1 MRLCYDIEC
10 DGLDPSVV
18 WCLVAIDVDS
28 GAEYCF
34 SDYDSQLDSLYEGIK
49 LLNNADSIIGHNI
62 IGFDN
67 VVMKKLFNWEPSPT
81 QKCYDTWTMSQT
93 NNYFRGHKHGLAGWG
108 KAMSDKKIDFDDWTR
123 YSRDMLDYCIQDV
136 RLNVK
141 VFKHLMGEVKTLTSK
156 APQYPKYLRAEHDA
170 AEFEAATRISGW
182 RFDYEGAVN
191 VVEELQAS
199 MGAIEG
205 KVEPLLGNHKEL
217 IDKTPK
223 TAKYKKN
230 GEYNATTCRILSEYF
245 DKSINPSDALLDNPP
260 IKPGVEFQRA
270 REVKTRLGNLEQV
283 KEYLYGLGWEPDDW
297 NVKRLPSGDFQRTG
311 PKLTSSSLEKL
322 GDVGRGI
329 DEWTTLRSR
338 LGITQGWIRD
348 SKSDNQSKHRLHG
361 RAWNIGTPTFRWR
374 HEVIANLPGAGEQWG
389 KRMRAL
395 FLPEEGHV
403 VVGADSAGNQFRVL
417 AHFIGNEDFTNEV
430 LNGDVHQKNADIL
443 GCTRAQAKRWIYAY
457 LFGAGAAKL
466 GLYLTGKMDAKVGQS
481 SKDAYAAAIPGLGEL
496 KRSLENQWQNSKN
509 ATGSGF
515 IRGLGGQ
522 RVYVKENYQT
532 LNYLLQSAEAA
543 TMKIAIGYIKKRIA
557 EEGIDCEPR
566 LMYHDEFQYSCKKE
580 HAEKLGEVLV
590 EGLTEAPKI
599 LGVNIMSGD
608 YEVGNNLAETH

>member
-10 DGLDPSVV
+10 DGLDPSTV
-18 WCLVAIDVDS
+18 WCLVAIDVDT

-34 SDYDSQLDSLYEGIK
+34 SDYDSDLDSLYSGIK
-49 LLNNADSIIGHNI
+49 LLSNASSIIGHNI

-67 VVMKKLFNWEPSPT
+67 VVMKKLYGWQPTPT
-81 QKCYDTWTMSQT
+81 QKLYDTWTMSQT
-93 NNYFRGHKHGLAGWG
+93 NNYFRGHKHDLAGWG
-108 KAMSDKKIDFDDWTR
+108 KKLEDSKLDFDDWER
-123 YSRDMLDYCIQDV
+123 YSKRMLEYCTQDV

-141 VFKHLMGEVKTLTSK
+141 VYKLLMKEVGQIAAK

-182 RFDYEGAVN
+182 RFDYEGAN
-191 VVEELQAS
+191 KLVEELQEA
-199 MGAIEG
+199 MGAIE
-205 KVEPLLGNHKEL
+205 KRVEPELGYHVEL

-245 DKSINPSDALLDNPP
+245 DRSINPSDALLDAPP
-260 IKPGVEFQRA
+260 IQAGEEFQRN
-270 REVKTRLGNLEQV
+270 RKVKTRLGNLEQV

-322 GDVGRGI
+322 GDIGRGI
-329 DEWTTLRSR
+329 DDWTTLRSR
-338 LGITQGWIRD
+338 LSITQGWIRD
-348 SKSDNQSKHRLHG
+348 SKPDDKGIRRLHG

-374 HEVIANLPGAGEQWG
+374 HEVIANLPGAGEEWG
-389 KRMRAL
+389 RRMRAL
-395 FLPEEGHV
+395 FLPEQDHV

-443 GCTRAQAKRWIYAY
+443 GCTRAAAKRWIYAY
-457 LFGAGAAKL
+457 LFGAGAGKL
-466 GLYLTGKMDAKVGQS
+466 GLYLTGKMDPNVGQR
-481 SKDAYAAAIPGLGEL
+481 SKDQYAAAIPGLADL

-509 ATGSGF
+509 ATGNGF

-543 TMKIAIGYIKKRIA
+543 TMKIAIGYIKDRIA
-557 EEGIDCEPR
+557 EEGIECEPR
-566 LMYHDEFQYSCKKE
+566 LMYHDEFQYSCKAD
-580 HAEKLGEVLV
+580 HAEKLGEILV

>member
-10 DGLDPSVV
+10 DGLDPSTV
-18 WCLVAIDVDS
+18 WCLVAIDVDN
-28 GAEYCF
+28 GTEYCF
-34 SDYDSQLDSLYEGIK
+34 SDHDGELDSMYAGIE
-49 LLNNADSIIGHNI
+49 LLKKASSIIGHNI

-67 VVMKKLFNWEPSPT
+67 VVMKKLYNWSPT
-81 QKCYDTWTMSQT
+81 NEQKLYDTWTMSQT
-93 NNYFRGHKHGLAGWG
+93 NNYFRGHKHGLAAWG
-108 KAMSDKKIDFDDWTR
+108 KKLEDNKIVFDDWER
-123 YSRDMLDYCIQDV
+123 YSKRMLEYCIQDV

-141 VFKHLMGEVKTLTSK
+141 VWKILMKEVGQVAATAS
-156 APQYPKYLRAEHDA
+156 QYPKYLRAEHDA
-170 AEFEAATRISGW
+170 AEFEAATRVSGW
-182 RFDYEGAVN
+182 RFDYEGAISL
-191 VVEELQAS
+191 VEELQTE
-199 MGAIEG
+199 MGAIE
-205 KVEPLLGNHKEL
+205 KQVEPKLGFHKEF
-217 IDKTPK
+217 IDKAPK
-223 TAKYKKN
+223 TPKYKKN
-230 GEYNATTCRILSEYF
+230 GEYTATTVRMLSEYF
-245 DKSINPSDALLDNPP
+245 DRNITSSDALLSVPP
-260 IKPGVEFQRA
+260 IKPNMEFQRV
-270 REVKTRLGNLEQV
+270 REVKTKLGNLEQV

-322 GDVGRGI
+322 GDIGRGI

-338 LGITQGWIRD
+338 LSITQGWIRD
-348 SKSDNQSKHRLHG
+348 SKPDDAGVRRLHG

-389 KRMRAL
+389 RRMRAL
-395 FLPEEGHV
+395 FLPEQDHV

-443 GCTRAQAKRWIYAY
+443 GCSRSAAKRWIYAY
-457 LFGAGAAKL
+457 LFGAGAGKL
-466 GLYLTGKMDAKVGQS
+466 GLYLTGKMDPNVGQR
-481 SKDAYAAAIPGLGEL
+481 SKDQYAAAIPGLADL

-509 ATGSGF
+509 ATGNGF
-515 IRGLGGQ
+515 IKGLGGQ

-557 EEGIDCEPR
+557 EEGIECEPR
-566 LMYHDEFQYSCKKE
+566 LMYHDEFQYSCKAD
-580 HAEKLGEVLV
+580 HADKLGEILV

>member
-10 DGLDPSVV
+10 DGLDPSTV
-18 WCLVAIDVDS
+18 WCLVAIDVDT

-34 SDYDSQLDSLYEGIK
+34 SDYDSDLDSLYSGIK
-49 LLNNADSIIGHNI
+49 LLSNASSIIGHNI

-67 VVMKKLFNWEPSPT
+67 VVMKKLFNWSPT
-81 QKCYDTWTMSQT
+81 SEQKLYDTWTMSQT

-108 KAMSDKKIDFDDWTR
+108 KALGDSKIDFDDWER
-123 YSRDMLDYCIQDV
+123 YSKRMLEYCIQDV

-141 VFKHLMGEVKTLTSK
+141 VFRKLMAEVGQITAKQ
-156 APQYPKYLRAEHDA
+156 PQYPKYLRAEHDA
-170 AEFEAATRISGW
+170 AEFEATTRVNGW
-182 RFDYEGAVN
+182 RFDYEQANILVS
-191 VVEELQAS
+191 ELQDA
-199 MGAIEG
+199 MAAIEAR
-205 KVEPLLGNHKEL
+205 VEPALGYHQEL

-230 GEYNATTCRILSEYF
+230 GEYTASTARILSEYF
-245 DKSINPSDALLDNPP
+245 DRTINPSDALLDTPP
-260 IKPGVEFQRA
+260 ISPNVEFQRV

-311 PKLTSSSLEKL
+311 PKLTTTSLEKL
-322 GDVGRGI
+322 GDIGRDI
-329 DEWTTLRSR
+329 DDWTTLRSR
-338 LGITQGWIRD
+338 LSITQGWIRD
-348 SKSDNQSKHRLHG
+348 SRDCNGTRRLHG

-374 HEVIANLPGAGEQWG
+374 HEIIANLPGAGEFWG
-389 KRMRAL
+389 KRMRSL

-417 AHFIGNEDFTNEV
+417 AHYIGNEEFTEEV

-466 GLYLTGKMDAKVGQS
+466 GLYLTGKMDATIGQG
-481 SKDAYAAAIPGLGEL
+481 SKDKYAAAIPGLGEL
-496 KRSLENQWQNSKN
+496 KRSLENQWQSSKA

-522 RVYVKENYQT
+522 RIYVKENYQT

-543 TMKIAIGYIKKRIA
+543 TMKIAIGYIKNRIA
-557 EEGIDCEPR
+557 EEGIECEPR
-566 LMYHDEFQYSCKKE
+566 LMYHDEFQYSCKEE
-580 HAEKLGEVLV
+580 HATKLGEILV

-608 YEVGNNLAETH
+608 YEVGANLAETH

>member
-10 DGLDPSVV
+10 DGLDPTKV
-18 WCLVAIDVDS
+18 WCLVAIDVDTGHEFS
-28 GAEYCF
+28 Y
-34 SDYDSQLDSLYEGIK
+34 SDYDSDLESLYAGFK
-49 LLNNADSIIGHNI
+49 LLSSAEALIGHNI

-67 VVMKKLFNWEPSPT
+67 VVLKKLFNWSPSST
-81 QKCYDTWTMSQT
+81 QRVYDTWTMSQT
-93 NNYFRGHKHGLAGWG
+93 NSYLRGHKHGLAGWG
-108 KAMSDKKIDFDDWTR
+108 KKLGDNKLDFDNWER
-123 YSRDMLDYCIQDV
+123 YSKAMLTYCIQDV

-141 VFKHLMGEVKTLTSK
+141 VFHHLMTEVKQITSK

-170 AEFEAATRISGW
+170 AEFEATTRVAGW
-182 RFDYEGAVN
+182 RFDYEGANKLVG
-191 VVEELQAS
+191 ELQEA
-199 MGAIEG
+199 MGVIEK
-205 KVEPLLGNHKEL
+205 KVEPLLGYHEEL

-230 GEYNATTCRILSEYF
+230 GEYSATSCRILSEYF
-245 DKSINPSDALLDNPP
+245 NRDIAPTDALLDDPP
-260 IKPGVEFQRA
+260 IKPNEEFQRVLK
-270 REVKTRLGNLEQV
+270 VKTKLGNLEQV

-322 GDVGRGI
+322 GDIGRGI

-338 LGITQGWIRD
+338 LSITQGWIRD
-348 SKSDNQSKHRLHG
+348 SRLDVHSIRRLHG

-374 HEVIANLPGAGEQWG
+374 HEVIANLPGASEYWG
-389 KRMRAL
+389 GRMRAL

-466 GLYLTGKMDAKVGQS
+466 GLYLTGTMDANVGQG
-481 SKDAYAAAIPGLGEL
+481 SKDKYAAAIPGLADL
-496 KRSLENQWQNSKN
+496 KRSLEGQWQASKN
-509 ATGSGF
+509 ATGNGF
-515 IRGLGGQ
+515 IQGLGGQ
-522 RVYVKENYQT
+522 RIYVKENYQT

-543 TMKIAIGYIKKRIA
+543 TMKIAIGYIKDRIA
-557 EEGIDCEPR
+557 EEGLDCEPR

-580 HAEKLGEVLV
+580 DAEKLGEILV

-599 LGVNIMSGD
+599 LGVNIMSGN
-608 YEVGNNLAETH
+608 YEIGNNLAETH

>member
-10 DGLDPSVV
+10 DGLDPTVI

-28 GAEYCF
+28 GAIYRY
-34 SDYDSQLDSLYEGIK
+34 SDYDPELGSLYGGLK
-49 LLNNADSIIGHNI
+49 LLSEADSIIGHNI

-67 VVMKKLFNWEPSPT
+67 VVLKKLFNWEPKDS
-81 QKCYDTWTMSQT
+81 QKIYDTWTMSQT
-93 NNYFRGHKHGLAGWG
+93 NNYFRGHKHGLAAWG
-108 KAMSDKKIDFDDWTR
+108 AKLEDAKLKFDDWER
-123 YSRDMLDYCIQDV
+123 YSKRMLEYCEQDV
-136 RLNVK
+136 ALNVK
-141 VFKHLMGEVKTLTSK
+141 VFKVLMREVS
-156 APQYPKYLRAEHDA
+156 AISAEHSQYPKYLRAEHDA
-170 AEFEAATRISGW
+170 AEFEAATRVSGW
-182 RFDYEGAVN
+182 RFDYDRAVKL
-191 VVEELQAS
+191 VEELQVA
-199 MGAIEG
+199 MATIEEL
-205 KVEPLLGNHKEL
+205 VEPQLGEHIEI

-230 GEYNATTCRILSEYF
+230 GEYTAATCRILSEYF
-245 DKSINPSDALLDNPP
+245 DRNITPNDALLDDPP
-260 IKPGVEFQRA
+260 ISPNVEFR
-270 REVKTRLGNLEQV
+270 RTRKVKTRLGNLEQV
-283 KEYLYGLGWEPDDW
+283 KEYLYGIGWEPDDW

-322 GDVGRGI
+322 GDIGRSI
-329 DEWTTLRSR
+329 DDWTTLRSR
-338 LGITQGWIRD
+338 LSITQGWIRD
-348 SKSDNQSKHRLHG
+348 SVTDERGCTRLHG

-374 HEVIANLPGAGEQWG
+374 HEVIANLPGATEEWG

-417 AHFIGNEDFTNEV
+417 AHYIGDADFTNEV

-443 GCTRAQAKRWIYAY
+443 GCSRAAAKRWIYAY
-457 LFGAGAAKL
+457 LFGAGAGKL
-466 GLYLTGKMDAKVGQS
+466 GLYITGVMNPEVGNE
-481 SKDAYAAAIPGLGEL
+481 SKDKYAKAIPGLAQL
-496 KRSLENQWQNSKN
+496 KGRLEEQFKRAKHLGGQ
-509 ATGSGF
+509 GF

-522 RVYVKENYQT
+522 RVYVREPYQT

-557 EEGIDCEPR
+557 EEGIECEPR

-580 HAEKLGEVLV
+580 HANKLGEILV

-599 LGVNIMSGD
+599 LGVTIMSGD
-608 YEVGNNLAETH
+608 YAVGNNLAETH